1 MHHAAAES
9 YKRVIDHFQ
18 PNFMLGMTATPE
30 RTDGANIFEL
40 FGNNVAYE
48 IRLQKALEEDM
59 LCPFHYYGV
68 HEYIQDAPDEKIA
81 GKDARSSQ

>member
-1 MHHAAAES
+1 
-9 YKRVIDHFQ
+9 
-18 PNFMLGMTATPE
+18 MLGMTATPE
-30 RTDGANIFEL
+30 RTDGANIFES

-81 GKDARSSQ
+81 GKDVKVESMTDQERNELSRWP